1 MVRALLVGAGGFLGS
16 VLRYWLS
23 GVVQNAAPGSS
34 FPLGTLAVNV
44 SGCLL
49 IGVLAELA
57 ESRGFL
63 GPDTRAL
70 LFVGVLGGFTT
81 FSAFANETV
90 GALRDGAHGTAALNV
105 LLTVAACL
113 TAVWA
118 GRALAT
124 LIWR

>member
-1 MVRALLVGAGGFLGS
+1 MVRALLVGTGGFLGS

-23 GVVQNAAPGSS
+23 GLVQNAVPGSS
-34 FPLGTLAVNV
+34 FPLGTLFVNV

-49 IGVLAELA
+49 IGVLTELA

-63 GPDTRAL
+63 NPDTRAL

-90 GALRDGAHGTAALNV
+90 GALRDGAHGPAALNV

-113 TAVWA
+113 AAVWA